1 MSSVTA
7 RAATAS
13 KAALAASALVMGVLA
28 CASTSGCS
36 RNRQEAIL
44 LANEGDKSV
53 KVDADGAI
61 GKYEQATKLDPTN
74 PHIFFKLAMAHKKKE
89 EWDKV
94 AEALSTATKLAP
106 TWANFWLERGYALE
120 QLAEKKTVS
129 YEEAKEPYNKCID
142 IDANYADCYH
152 QLGNVYLWLDD
163 EQKALEFYSKAIEH
177 DPTQIR
183 FYGPPAE
190 LYINLD
196 FNKEAEQL
204 LKEAKNFAKPG
215 DPYLFGVH
223 MLLSKIYQDRGQTS
237 EMVTELEAAKAVA
250 GEGPNQLPV
259 LYSLGSTYAKLDPP
273 RKQESIQL
281 LKSFNSRACK
291 GQKAKEYASECET
304 TKSLI
309 SDMGGSVQ

>member
-1 MSSVTA
+1 MTAWGAVASKMAIASSVFVVG
-7 RAATAS
+7 
-13 KAALAASALVMGVLA
+13 ALVST
-28 CASTSGCS
+28 STSGCS

-61 GKYEQATKLDPTN
+61 GKYEQATKLDPSN

-94 AEALSTATKLAP
+94 AEALSSATKLAP
-106 TWANFWLERGYALE
+106 EWANFWLERGYALE

-129 YEEAKEPYNKCID
+129 YEEAKEPYNKCIEV
-142 IDANYADCYH
+142 DANYADCYH

-163 EQKALEFYSKAIEH
+163 EQKALEFYTKAIEH

-196 FNKEAEQL
+196 HTKEAEQL
-204 LKEAKNFAKPG
+204 LKEAKSFAKPG
-215 DPYLFGVH
+215 DPYLFGAH
-223 MLLSKIYQDRGQTS
+223 TLLSKIYQDRGQVT
-237 EMVTELEAAKAVA
+237 EMVAELEAAKTVA
-250 GEGPNQLPV
+250 GEGPNQISV
-259 LYSLGSTYAKLDPP
+259 LYSLGATYAKLEPP

-291 GQKAKEYASECET
+291 GAKAKEYQSECET
-304 TKSLI
+304 AKSLI
-309 SDMGGSVQ
+309 TDMGGSVQ

>member
-1 MSSVTA
+1 MSV
-7 RAATAS
+7 AS
-13 KAALAASALVMGVLA
+13 KLTIACALVSAL
-28 CASTSGCS
+28 SSGCS

-61 GKYEQATKLDPTN
+61 GKYEQATKLDPSN

-94 AEALSTATKLAP
+94 AEALSSATKLAP
-106 TWANFWLERGYALE
+106 QWANFWLERGYALE

-129 YEEAKEPYNKCID
+129 YEEAKEPYNKCIE

-163 EQKALEFYSKAIEH
+163 EQKALEFYTKAIEH
-177 DPTQIR
+177 DPTQVR
-183 FYGPPAE
+183 YYGPPAE

-196 FNKEAEQL
+196 YQKEAEQL
-204 LKEAKNFAKPG
+204 LKEAKSFAKAG

-223 MLLSKIYQDRGQTS
+223 TLLSKIYQERGQLN
-237 EMVTELEAAKAVA
+237 EMVAELEAAKLVA

-259 LYSLGSTYAKLDPP
+259 LYSLGSTYAKLEPP
-273 RKQESIQL
+273 RKQEAIQL
-281 LKSFNSRACK
+281 LKSFNARGCK
-291 GQKAKEYASECET
+291 GNKAKEYQSECET
-304 TKSLI
+304 AKSLI
-309 SDMGGSVQ
+309 TDMGGSVQ

>member
-1 MSSVTA
+1 MSAAKMALTA
-7 RAATAS
+7 C
-13 KAALAASALVMGVLA
+13 ALVSSLA
-28 CASTSGCS
+28 SGCS

-94 AEALSTATKLAP
+94 AEALASATKIAP

-120 QLAEKKTVS
+120 QLAEKKTIG
-129 YEEAKEPYNKCID
+129 YEDAKEPYNKCIE

-152 QLGNVYLWLDD
+152 QLGNVYLWTDN
-163 EQKALEFYSKAIEH
+163 EQKALEFYTKAIEH

-196 FNKEAEQL
+196 FTKEAEQL
-204 LKEAKNFAKPG
+204 LKEAKSFAKPG

-223 MLLSKIYQDRGQTS
+223 TLLSKIYQDRGQLA
-237 EMVTELEAAKAVA
+237 EMVTELEAAKSVA
-250 GEGPNQLPV
+250 GEGPNQISV
-259 LYSLGSTYAKLDPP
+259 LYSLGSTYAKLEPP
-273 RKQESIQL
+273 RKQEAIQL
-281 LKSFNSRACK
+281 LKSFNGRACK
-291 GQKAKEYASECET
+291 GAKAKEYQSECET
-304 TKSLI
+304 AKSLI
-309 SDMGGSVQ
+309 ADMGGSVQ